1 MEHNESEAMAAEND
15 QLDREEPARN
25 RLRLRAVFAIFEVVP
40 VEHRR
45 SQDETRIVEMEPSP
59 SGQWRAA

>member
-1 MEHNESEAMAAEND
+1 MEQNESEAMAAEND

-40 VEHRR
+40 VEHRPGN
-45 SQDETRIVEMEPSP
+45 SETRVIEMEPTP